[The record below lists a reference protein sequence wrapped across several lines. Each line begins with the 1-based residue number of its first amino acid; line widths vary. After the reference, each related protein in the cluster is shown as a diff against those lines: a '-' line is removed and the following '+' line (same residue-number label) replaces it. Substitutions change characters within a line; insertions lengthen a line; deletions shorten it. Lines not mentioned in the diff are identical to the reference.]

1 MKKKQLRKI
10 FSSLRRIYT
19 RNEINYYSNLIK
31 MQLFKNFSNF
41 NTVHIFI
48 PIIEQNEVNTFF
60 IIHELHKRDVD
71 VIVPTLNLK
80 KKIIISKRYTKN
92 TILQKSHFNIFEP
105 KPSDNDV
112 FTDFN
117 NIDIVIIPLLVFDCY
132 GNRIGYG
139 GGYYDKFLNEIDLKY
154 IVIETDAP
162 YLAPKPFRGKRNESA
177 YLVNVAEKLSH
188 IYKVSIEEVA
198 NVTTEN
204 SKTVFACFSISCG
217 QIWTKFSQDES

>member
-1 MKKKQLRKI
+1 MKKKQLRQI

-139 GGYYDKFLNEIDLKY
+139 GGYYDKFLNEIEKSGNKKCCK
-154 IVIETDAP
+154 IGVSFENPTKKITD
-162 YLAPKPFRGKRNESA
+162 
-177 YLVNVAEKLSH
+177 
-188 IYKVSIEEVA
+188 
-198 NVTTEN
+198 
-204 SKTVFACFSISCG
+204 
-217 QIWTKFSQDES
+217 